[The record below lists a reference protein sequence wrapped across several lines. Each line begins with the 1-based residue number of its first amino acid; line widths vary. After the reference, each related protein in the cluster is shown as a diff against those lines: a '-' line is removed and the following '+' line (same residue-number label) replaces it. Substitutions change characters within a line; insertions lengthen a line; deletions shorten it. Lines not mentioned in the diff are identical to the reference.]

1 MTPSLVQV
9 GAALAL
15 AALASAVQA
24 APVYALAGNNGTLV
38 RFDTATPGTVTSVG
52 ALSGATTALDG
63 LDFRPADGML
73 YGYNAATSGIYRVD
87 PNTGVTTLFST
98 SSAPVSTSAL
108 GIDFNPVADRLRVVT
123 ANDENRRINVANGVA
138 LSDGTLAYAAGDA
151 NTGVN
156 PNVVEA
162 AYTNN
167 DNNPATGTTL
177 FYIDDVL
184 NILVST
190 ANPNAGLLNTVGA
203 LGVDTDQFLGFDIF
217 TDLGGLNQAFASLQ
231 VGGVQGLYS
240 INLGTGAATLLGA
253 IGMNRLHG
261 LAVAPALVPV
271 PEPGSL
277 ALVAVA
283 GLAVMTLR
291 RRRGAMAQ
299 PNDLLDTA
307 GAARPGIRR

>member
-1 MTPSLVQV
+1 MPPHT
-9 GAALAL
+9 
-15 AALASAVQA
+15 AS
-24 APVYALAGNNGTLV
+24 
-38 RFDTATPGTVTSVG
+38 
-52 ALSGATTALDG
+52 
-63 LDFRPADGML
+63 
-73 YGYNAATSGIYRVD
+73 
-87 PNTGVTTLFST
+87 
-98 SSAPVSTSAL
+98 
-108 GIDFNPVADRLRVVT
+108 
-123 ANDENRRINVANGVA
+123 DENRRINVANGVA

-151 NTGVN
+151 NADVN

-240 INLGTGAATLLGA
+240 INLGTGAATLLGV

-299 PNDLLDTA
+299 PDVLLGHRRGCTA
-307 GAARPGIRR
+307 GNPALNLPRRCLFAGGHAIDERKPTMSLVSAFVGCASEQGQRVNA

>member
-1 MTPSLVQV
+1 MVPPHT
-9 GAALAL
+9 
-15 AALASAVQA
+15 AS
-24 APVYALAGNNGTLV
+24 
-38 RFDTATPGTVTSVG
+38 
-52 ALSGATTALDG
+52 
-63 LDFRPADGML
+63 
-73 YGYNAATSGIYRVD
+73 
-87 PNTGVTTLFST
+87 
-98 SSAPVSTSAL
+98 
-108 GIDFNPVADRLRVVT
+108 
-123 ANDENRRINVANGVA
+123 DENRRINIANGVA

-151 NTGVN
+151 NAGVN

-162 AYTNN
+162 ADTNN
-167 DNNPATGTTL
+167 DNNPATA
-177 FYIDDVL
+177 
-184 NILVST
+184 LVST
-190 ANPNAGLLNTVGA
+190 ANPNAGVLNTVGA

-217 TDLGGLNQAFASLQ
+217 TDLGGLNEAFASLR

>member
-24 APVYALAGNNGTLV
+24 APVYALASNNGTLV

-87 PNTGVTTLFST
+87 PNTGMTTLVST

-123 ANDENRRINVANGVA
+123 ANDENRRINVANGA
-138 LSDGTLAYAAGDA
+138 AQSDGMLAYAAGDA
-151 NTGVN
+151 NAGVN

-184 NILVST
+184 DILVST
-190 ANPNAGLLNTVGA
+190 ANPNAGVLNTVGA
-203 LGVDTDQFLGFDIF
+203 LGVNTDQFLGFDIF

-240 INLGTGAATLLGA
+240 INLGTGAATLLGV

-283 GLAVMTLR
+283 GLAVMALR
-291 RRRGAMAQ
+291 RRRGAMA
-299 PNDLLDTA
+299 
-307 GAARPGIRR
+307 